1 VPSAWDDPRSR
12 AHVATLERGARWAA
26 VATLLLLV
34 LVAVL
39 GWRAQ
44 SRADRLAREGVADQ
58 AVVVD
63 RYARGKSH
71 YVALRYAG
79 REVPVRVGG
88 SWGDPYD
95 GYLPGS
101 RVAVRY
107 DPQDPTDVRTA
118 ADWNS
123 PDLLVVP
130 AVLGT
135 GLLLATA
142 AGAAATMVHVRR
154 LEARLRR
161 STWQPV
167 AVQADGTVAPGVPLP
182 SGLWPV
188 PRTAELLVPP
198 AGRTEV
204 VLVGDRLMT
213 VRRRAAAAATG
224 RGAVAPGG

>member
-1 VPSAWDDPRSR
+1 M
-12 AHVATLERGARWAA
+12 
-26 VATLLLLV
+26 
-34 LVAVL
+34 
-39 GWRAQ
+39 
-44 SRADRLAREGVADQ
+44 
-58 AVVVD
+58 VVD

-95 GYLPGS
+95 GYLPGTS
-101 RVAVRY
+101 VAVRY

-130 AVLGT
+130 ALLGT

-142 AGAAATMVHVRR
+142 AGAAATAVRVRR

-167 AVQADGTVAPGVPLP
+167 SVRTDGTIAPGVVLP
-182 SGLWPV
+182 SALWPA
-188 PRTAELLVPP
+188 PRRAELLAPP
-198 AGRTEV
+198 AGRSEV
-204 VLVGDRLMT
+204 LLVGDQLMT
-213 VRRRAAAAATG
+213 VRRRATAAATG
-224 RGAVAPGG
+224 RGAAAPGG